1 MMTFNPNSALFIFV
15 FVNTGL
21 QANIPTL
28 MVWEAVL
35 FYVDEDAV
43 RNIMKELFDFSKSG
57 GNGDNPR
64 AETMLCFTG
73 MY

>member
-1 MMTFNPNSALFIFV
+1 
-15 FVNTGL
+15 
-21 QANIPTL
+21 

-43 RNIMKELFDFSKSG
+43 RNIMQELFNFCKG
-57 GNGDNPR
+57 GNGDGPR

-73 MY
+73 KLRNCSRENIFVLLLLLEYNLTPGIFHS